1 MVLRRTNLI
10 SQKKITIS
18 GSKSITNRLLILQS
32 IFPNIT
38 IKNQSTSDDTKY
50 LSVALKSSSNKINI
64 GHAGTAM
71 RFLTSYFSVKKNSIV
86 EIYGSKWMHK

>member
-50 LSVALKSSSNKINI
+50 LSIALKSSSNKINI
-64 GHAGTAM
+64 GHA
-71 RFLTSYFSVKKNSIV
+71 
-86 EIYGSKWMHK
+86 

>member
-18 GSKSITNRLLILQS
+18 GSKSISNRLLILQS

-38 IKNQSTSDDTKY
+38 IKNQTKEIIKVNDNPPQAPVSTQFNPS
-50 LSVALKSSSNKINI
+50 SFPNSISSS
-64 GHAGTAM
+64 
-71 RFLTSYFSVKKNSIV
+71 
-86 EIYGSKWMHK
+86 